1 MKRSFFQYVSLN
13 VLGALGLSGYILAD
27 TLFVAHRLG
36 TDGLAALNL
45 AISVFGLINGLGLML
60 GIGGAS
66 RYAIYRTQGDGVRA
80 DRAFSRALAC
90 GGALGGLLALAG
102 LLWAVPL
109 ARLLGAEGAILP
121 MCSVYLRT
129 VLLFAPCFLLNH
141 ILTAFVRNDGNPK
154 LAMAAMLLGSLSN
167 IVLDYVFLY
176 PMDMGIFGAALA
188 TGIAPV
194 VGLCVSSLHIL
205 TRRSRFR
212 LRPFRPALRPLADLA
227 GLGSAAFLNECSS
240 GLVLVVFN
248 LLPLR
253 LAGTLGVAAYG
264 IVANLALMALALF
277 TGVNQGV
284 QPLVS
289 LAHGRGDAA
298 GVRTLCRM
306 ALGLALCAG
315 LCMAALAFFAA
326 GPLVSLFNRDGDPA
340 LQQMA
345 EQGLRLYFLGFPFAG
360 LNLITASFLGAAEH
374 PGRSLRLSLLRGFVS
389 IVAAA
394 LLLAALL
401 ALALGLALCAGLCM
415 AALAF
420 FAAGPLVSLFNR
432 DGDPALQQMA
442 EQGLRLYFLGFPF
455 AGLNLVTASFLGAA
469 EHPSR
474 SLRLSLLRGFVAIVA
489 AALLL
494 AALLGL
500 TGVWLAFPAA
510 EGAVLLVSLRFSR
523 SLRRARPEPAPQA
536 ITTALR

>member
-1 MKRSFFQYVSLN
+1 MKRSFFQYVGLN

-60 GIGGAS
+60 GIGGAT
-66 RYAIYRTQGDGVRA
+66 RYAICRTQGDGVRA

-205 TRRSRFR
+205 TRGSR
-212 LRPFRPALRPLADLA
+212 FRPALRPLADLA

-248 LLPLR
+248 LLTLR

-277 TGVNQGV
+277 TGINQGV

-315 LCMAALAFFAA
+315 M
-326 GPLVSLFNRDGDPA
+326 
-340 LQQMA
+340 
-345 EQGLRLYFLGFPFAG
+345 
-360 LNLITASFLGAAEH
+360 
-374 PGRSLRLSLLRGFVS
+374 
-389 IVAAA
+389 
-394 LLLAALL
+394 
-401 ALALGLALCAGLCM
+401 CM

-469 EHPSR
+469 EHPGR
-474 SLRLSLLRGFVAIVA
+474 SLRLSLLRGFVSIVA

-523 SLRRARPEPAPQA
+523 SLRRAPPEPAPQA